1 MLKFKTE
8 LAERIK
14 LQLNDKKIQDIVSQ
28 IKEAGEDRAF
38 KVIASTGAIDRD
50 QEVIDPNGWQLSNF
64 LKNPVILWAH
74 NSRELPI
81 GVATKVYVENK
92 KLIVE
97 GKFAPAD
104 ANPFA
109 EQVKKLYDEKIIKT
123 VSVGFIGVEFETKKQ
138 NNMDIFVWTKAEL
151 LELSFVPVP
160 ANPEALS
167 LMKSK
172 GLDKDKLTE
181 VKAED
186 KKLEKRVDRLEKI
199 VVKHD
204 DELKHIHKR
213 IDKKYREVCQKLY
226 KERGISTD
234 PSEDDRENEQAK
246 GRKQLD
252 GESLEYLKD
261 KKTILQDIARF
272 ANDALHNIKKDT
284 K

>member
-14 LQLNDKKIQDIVSQ
+14 LQLNDEKIQNIVSQ
-28 IKEAGEDRAF
+28 IKEAGEERNF

-50 QEVIDPNGWQLSNF
+50 QEVIDPDGWDLKNF

-104 ANPFA
+104 ANPLA

-123 VSVGFIGVEFETKKQ
+123 VSVGFIGLEFETKKQ
-138 NNMDIFVWTKAEL
+138 DNLDIFVWTKAEL

-167 LMKSK
+167 LIKEK
-172 GLDKDKLTE
+172 GLDVKVLTE
-181 VKAED
+181 
-186 KKLEKRVDRLEKI
+186 KKEPNQHLEKRVDRLEQI
-199 VVKHD
+199 AIKHD
-204 DELKHIHKR
+204 DELKHIHNR
-213 IDKKYREVCQKLY
+213 IDKKYQQVCQKLY

-234 PSEDDRENEQAK
+234 PSEDEQENADTK
-246 GRKQLD
+246 GRQQAFDEK
-252 GESLEYLKD
+252 SLAYLKD
-261 KKTILQDIARF
+261 KKTVLQDIARF
-272 ANDALHNIKKDT
+272 ANDALHNIKK
-284 K
+284 